1 MIETLKTEAM
11 VKSRGKKEKKKRRKD
26 KATLA
31 VDLEMLC
38 EIEERNDQKDS
49 LKKARNSSKEK
60 TYKDSLPEAEGT
72 KDKRKKTR
80 RKDKG
85 RSLLTCKLLK

>member
-1 MIETLKTEAM
+1 M
-11 VKSRGKKEKKKRRKD
+11 VKGGRKKEKKRRRKD

-49 LKKARNSSKEK
+49 VKRARNSDKEK
-60 TYKDSLPEAEGT
+60 TCKDSLPEAEET

-80 RKDKG
+80 RKYKDAL
-85 RSLLTCKLLK
+85 SLDV